1 MRRLILAAAL
11 AAAALPSLAFTPP
24 AHAQG
29 TNTPVIDRREQ
40 RQENRIGAGTADGS
54 LTSREA
60 ARLNRGQARVDRME
74 NRAEA
79 DGRVTGWER
88 ARIQHQQN
96 VQNRRIYRQ
105 RHDGQTGN

>member
-1 MRRLILAAAL
+1 MRRLILAAAF
-11 AAAALPSLAFTPP
+11 AAAALPSLAF
-24 AHAQG
+24 ANHAWAQG

-60 ARLNRGQARVDRME
+60 ARLNRGQVRVDRME

-79 DGRVTGWER
+79 DGRVTLLER
-88 ARIQHQQN
+88 ARIQHQEN
-96 VQNRRIYRQ
+96 VQSRRIYRQ
-105 RHDGQTGN
+105 RHDGQTSH

>member
-11 AAAALPSLAFTPP
+11 AAAAVPSLAF
-24 AHAQG
+24 AQ

-60 ARLNRGQARVDRME
+60 ARLDRGQAHIDNMQ
-74 NRAEA
+74 NRAA
-79 DGRVTGWER
+79 SDGVVTRRER

-96 VQNRRIYRQ
+96 VQNRRIYRE
-105 RHDGQTGN
+105 RHDRQTGG